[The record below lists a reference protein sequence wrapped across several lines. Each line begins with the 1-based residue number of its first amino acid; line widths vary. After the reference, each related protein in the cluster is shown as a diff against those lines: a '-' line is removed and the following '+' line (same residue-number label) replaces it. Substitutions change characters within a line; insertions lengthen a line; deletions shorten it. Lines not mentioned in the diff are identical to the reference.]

1 MNAALWGEKNPWPLM
16 LDNWIQDLHDCGV
29 DLEEYGRQEI
39 YLREK
44 EVVSWVWEQWWDET
58 TWVMTDLTY
67 GPSPSDWSIKMEELK
82 DTVAEDPAKIP
93 GGWIEEDYQ
102 GSEKSDSEE
111 VEEDLCEVKE
121 EDYEEERESN

>member
-93 GGWIEEDYQ
+93 GGWIEEDY
-102 GSEKSDSEE
+102 
-111 VEEDLCEVKE
+111 
-121 EDYEEERESN
+121 